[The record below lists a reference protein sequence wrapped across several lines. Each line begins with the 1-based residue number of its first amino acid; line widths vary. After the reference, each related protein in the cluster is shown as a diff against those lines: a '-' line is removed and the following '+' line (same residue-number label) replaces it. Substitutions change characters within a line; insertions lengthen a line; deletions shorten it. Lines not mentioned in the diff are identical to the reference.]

1 MTLKLYYDNPEIGQT
16 EVKVE
21 EVGKDGKGF
30 YAILDQ
36 TCFYPEGGGQPGD
49 TGTIGSARV
58 LDVQMA
64 GDEIRHYTDFLLEKK
79 SYQANLDWERR
90 FDHMQ
95 QHAGQHVLSA
105 IFDDQYGLKTSSFH
119 LGAERVSIDLDAPEI
134 ASEVLA
140 AVEEAVNEVIR
151 RHLPITVQWVD
162 DIQAQ
167 ALPLRKPPAVSG
179 EIRLVKIE
187 GIDLNACGGTHP
199 KNTADIGQIK
209 IISTEKSKGGTRV
222 YFLCGHRAAGYF
234 RELVSISDELVRQ
247 LNAPVR
253 ELPATAA
260 ALIAEKAGLE
270 KELKDVRAKLLEAE
284 AGAFL
289 PDGDGVIEQTF
300 SSRPVKEVQQL
311 ARLAI
316 AQYPEAHLLF
326 LLHEDAQIRF
336 VCAKGEMA
344 KGDVR
349 EVLQNLLALTDGKGG
364 GNANFAQGGGK
375 TTCSSEEFSH
385 AFRQTVKNMQEIL

>member
-1 MTLKLYYDNPEIGQT
+1 MTLKLYYDDPEITQT
-16 EVKVE
+16 EV
-21 EVGKDGKGF
+21 EVKEAGKDETGF

-49 TGTIGSARV
+49 TGTIGAARV

-64 GDEIRHYTDFLLEKK
+64 GDEIRHYTDVLLEKK
-79 SYQANLDWERR
+79 SYQAGLDWERR

-105 IFDDQYGLKTSSFH
+105 IFDDQFGLKTSSFH
-119 LGAERVSIDLDAPEI
+119 LGSERVSIDLDAPEI
-134 ASEVLA
+134 ASEVLT
-140 AVEEAVNEVIR
+140 AVEQAANKVIR

-162 DIQAQ
+162 DAQAQ
-167 ALPLRKPPAVSG
+167 TLRLRKPPAVSG

-222 YFLCGHRAAGYF
+222 YFLCGHRAAAYF

-247 LNAPVR
+247 LNAPLR
-253 ELPATAA
+253 ELPASAA
-260 ALIAEKAGLE
+260 ALLADKAALE
-270 KELKDVRAKLLEAE
+270 KDLKDVQAKWLEAE

-289 PDGDGVIEQTF
+289 PDEDGVIEKTF
-300 SSRPVKEVQQL
+300 STRPVKEIQQL

-316 AQYPEAHLLF
+316 ARYPEGHLLF
-326 LLHEDAQIRF
+326 LLHEEAQIRF
-336 VCAKGEMA
+336 VCAKGQNA

-349 EVLQNLLALTDGKGG
+349 EVLQNLLAMTDGKGG
-364 GNANFAQGGGK
+364 GNANFAQGGGS
-375 TTCSSEEFSH
+375 TTRSIEEFSH
-385 AFRQTVKNMQEIL
+385 TFRQAVKNMQGIL